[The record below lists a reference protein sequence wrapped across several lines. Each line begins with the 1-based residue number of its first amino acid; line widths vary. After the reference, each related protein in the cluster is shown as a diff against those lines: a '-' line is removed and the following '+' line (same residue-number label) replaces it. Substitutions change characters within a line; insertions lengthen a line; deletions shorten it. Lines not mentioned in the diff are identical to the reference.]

1 VSKGRIIVVDDE
13 SILRMDIKEMLL
25 EAGYDVVAEANT
37 GELAVELAALH
48 RPDLIVMDVKMP
60 RMNGLK
66 ASRIIQKSFNV
77 PILLLTAYTE
87 AELIE
92 EAKEAHIFGYLVKPI
107 TERDLIPAVEMALGQ
122 SKRLHGLLNSIKEM
136 EHKLEARKLIEKAKG
151 IVMELHKINEEEAY
165 KALRTYCM
173 NNRTTMS
180 EVAAS
185 IIQHRTFDRNSL
197 SLPG

>member
-1 VSKGRIIVVDDE
+1 MSKGRIIVVDDE

-107 TERDLIPAVEMALGQ
+107 TEKDLIPAVEMALGQ
-122 SKRLHGLLNSIKEM
+122 SKRLHRLLESIKEM
-136 EHKLEARKLIEKAKG
+136 EHKLEARKQIEQAKG
-151 IVMELHKINEEEAY
+151 ILMDVHNINEEDAY

-173 NNRTTMS
+173 NNRKTMS

-185 IIQHRTFDRNSL
+185 IIQHRTFDRNSV

>member
-1 VSKGRIIVVDDE
+1 
-13 SILRMDIKEMLL
+13 MLL

-107 TERDLIPAVEMALGQ
+107 TEKDLIPAVEMALGQ
-122 SKRLHGLLNSIKEM
+122 SKRLHGLLDSIKEM
-136 EHKLEARKLIEKAKG
+136 EHKLEARKQIEQAKG
-151 IVMELHKINEEEAY
+151 ILMDVHNINEEDAY

-173 NNRTTMS
+173 NNRKTMS

-185 IIQHRTFDRNSL
+185 IIQHRTLDRNSV